1 MEKTFHTGAA
11 ECEARERRRY
21 DSAGIARDYVNAA
34 GKRESISDA
43 SRQKLY
49 EAMSQERLDGDAL
62 SPVYVFRQR
71 ESYSVTIN
79 SPTYQWRLRPE
90 DYADRSADGDGRYEG
105 ELLAPS
111 LALSLMAVWPA
122 AIIIL
127 PCGQALN
134 SGIREL

>member
-79 SPTYQWRLRPE
+79 SLASISGASGLRTMQTVRPTATGAMKE
-90 DYADRSADGDGRYEG
+90 NFSH
-105 ELLAPS
+105 
-111 LALSLMAVWPA
+111 
-122 AIIIL
+122 
-127 PCGQALN
+127 QA
-134 SGIREL
+134 